1 VAVGGR
7 RGRLAAA
14 VLGALV
20 VVPALS
26 ACNPTNDAVVST
38 TVVPPP
44 PGCDTS
50 RVVVVG
56 ASLDLSG
63 PRAALGHQYLTGL
76 ELGIA
81 KVNAANG
88 VPPRNSCFELAYKDN
103 RGNPTV
109 DDQAM
114 LDLVNVEKAGIVVG
128 SFLGSATARY
138 LGSLGV
144 PAISLSSLAA
154 TFEPNAYPYTFPMTA
169 SMGSEAAVIVRTLKK
184 ESTASGGLVGGS
196 VGLVVTNDPASRQGA
211 AHLAAFS
218 AAAGLHITARVSVPP
233 SGTGAAA
240 ALQRLRRARPS
251 VVVVLDDAGAVGS
264 VLSARAAMG
273 WAVPVIAGPGATVS
287 DVAARLG
294 RSVRG
299 VSVVVPTGAVAGS
312 GPGAAAVLGFRK
324 RLLAHLGAS
333 SITGSIIAYARTY
346 DAMTMMGNAANGSMG
361 VVAPDV
367 TSYLQNANYQG
378 VLAAYTYTAGAHTGI
393 STNDQTVV
401 PLSTLS
407 NGLLHAARSVKAT
420 P

>member
-1 VAVGGR
+1 
-7 RGRLAAA
+7 

-20 VVPALS
+20 VAPTLS

-63 PRAALGHQYLTGL
+63 PGAALGHQYLTGL

-81 KVNAANG
+81 KVNGANG

-103 RGNPTV
+103 RGNPTI
-109 DDQAM
+109 DDLAM

-144 PAISLSSLAA
+144 PAISLSALAD
-154 TFEPNAYPYTFPMTA
+154 TFEPHAYPYTFPMTA
-169 SMGSEAAVIVRTLKK
+169 SMESEAAAIVRTLKK
-184 ESTASGGLVGGS
+184 DSTSSDGLVGDS
-196 VGLVVTNDPASRQGA
+196 IGLVVTNDPASLQGA
-211 AHLAAFS
+211 AHMTALSS
-218 AAAGLHITARVSVPP
+218 AEGLRITARVSVPP
-233 SGTGAAA
+233 SGIGASA
-240 ALQRLRRARPS
+240 ALEKLRKARPR
-251 VVVVLDDAGAVGS
+251 VVVVLDDAGAVGA
-264 VLSARAAMG
+264 VLSARSALG
-273 WAVPVIAGPGATVS
+273 WSVPVIAGPDATVA
-287 DVAARLG
+287 DVVSRLG
-294 RSVRG
+294 NAVRG

-312 GPGAAAVLGFRK
+312 GPGAAGVLGFRK
-324 RLLAHLGAS
+324 RLLAHLGGG
-333 SITGSIIAYARTY
+333 SIDGSIIPYAQTY

-367 TSYLQNANYQG
+367 TSFLQNANYQG

-393 STNDQTVV
+393 SANDQTVV
-401 PLSTLS
+401 SLSSLS
-407 NGLLHAARSVKAT
+407 NGLLHAARTVHPT